1 MLITIK
7 ASEAG
12 TIAHEK
18 QPGSIINQGDLL
30 SSLALKDPS
39 KVKKIAV
46 FEGELD
52 YEKSAEK
59 SETALQAYRSS
70 LKSLELIMDG
80 YVVEDVDALVQK
92 MLSSLAS
99 IDLLIGEVQDAAAAL
114 GQKLPVELDT
124 QLQALYAKTQ
134 EMHQEGEDSAEA
146 VVLVDELKKT
156 VADFIDA
163 QYDSKKERI
172 ATPNT

>member
-39 KVKKIAV
+39 KVKKIAA

-92 MLSSLAS
+92 MLSSL
-99 IDLLIGEVQDAAAAL
+99 VPAL
-114 GQKLPVELDT
+114 TL
-124 QLQALYAKTQ
+124 ALA
-134 EMHQEGEDSAEA
+134 
-146 VVLVDELKKT
+146 L
-156 VADFIDA
+156 
-163 QYDSKKERI
+163 
-172 ATPNT
+172 TPNPSPEP

>member
-1 MLITIK
+1 
-7 ASEAG
+7 
-12 TIAHEK
+12 
-18 QPGSIINQGDLL
+18 
-30 SSLALKDPS
+30 
-39 KVKKIAV
+39 
-46 FEGELD
+46 
-52 YEKSAEK
+52 
-59 SETALQAYRSS
+59 
-70 LKSLELIMDG
+70 MDG

-99 IDLLIGEVQDAAAAL
+99 IDLLMGEVQDAAAAL

-146 VVLVDELKKT
+146 VVLVDALKKT

-163 QYDSKKERI
+163 QYDSKKERT
-172 ATPNT
+172 AAPNT